1 MLIVVMMTMMF
12 NGLVCV
18 DSDNSDFTKDSGG
31 GSSCAGACERYYR
44 DKLIATLQILE
55 NKEETI
61 RVQGSSLGVA
71 EGRIAELTKRASEL
85 RQELDHKAQELTQ
98 LRQFAESC
106 RVEKSDVSI
115 GAEIK
120 EVEGQR
126 RLVGTLEDNLAVVTE
141 LYREC
146 FYEAA
151 KQEELIDML
160 RKSYLDVRLMEKAKT
175 DNITKLHNII
185 NTQKRSIEQCQD
197 VVMEVE
203 SLKSEISS
211 FLNSSNNDS
220 GMWERG
226 SESPDV
232 GEELADILDQ
242 LRQLQHMLTTDCTC
256 GLEEENSSLKER
268 NRTLEAELDQ
278 VRQRNKELDESLR
291 HILGQQYEKQMKE
304 KEREVEEAVKKLAE
318 VESTCKERG
327 EACETLK
334 RQLQQAQ
341 VLLDD
346 KTAELVEAQKTST
359 AKDDTI
365 RGLHQNLEHS
375 EKLVQEGLKKLSEV
389 AQSRSE
395 LVLESQARISELEQ
409 RLKHAVRRCREL
421 EAGCRERER
430 STSELQACLE
440 EAHARGARL
449 CEESRRV
456 TAGVRQWMREKK
468 QQTRD
473 QQDKIKMQK
482 LRIRELERC
491 VRTRQNTDLT
501 SQSETEASS
510 SVSQCENETYRCRL
524 RPMCRSET
532 NAPRGSLAGCVAR
545 ENETASCSKCT
556 SNRQQESGSEMASCS
571 RAPVPPTR
579 KKRQQSCNDLVR

>member
-120 EVEGQR
+120 
-126 RLVGTLEDNLAVVTE
+126 
-141 LYREC
+141 
-146 FYEAA
+146 AA

>member
-220 GMWERG
+220 
-226 SESPDV
+226 
-232 GEELADILDQ
+232 
-242 LRQLQHMLTTDCTC
+242 TDCTC